1 MNPNYVYGI
10 FDQSAGTYNLKV
22 SGGTSYPSSGIY
34 LGKTITSGPAAQLSF
49 GNDGNLYMDANMT
62 LSNAMNFRYTQN
74 GNVFSNML
82 ALSQDDKTS
91 DVYAASVNGRLKS
104 SQYVVDAS
112 SGDSRV
118 GSNPGLY
125 IGQNNDG
132 SYFSM
137 NSGGNKSS
145 IKFATTHTNG
155 STNNTQLV
163 MSTNGMVQMPH
174 YSKTSNPRDSE
185 SVAVMGIDAEGNLV
199 RHYSIN
205 ERLRVTEASINTIS
219 DNTSGPLT
227 DKVNAIISRING
239 FKFNAP
245 NINALT
251 VTTSTV
257 QAVSITLKM
266 NVSLDI
272 ATTPSFQQAVAAGI
286 ANSLGISVDLV
297 TVSVATV
304 APTLRGKFTVAESSG
319 VALQTSITGS
329 VDNSGKAKPLPDV
342 GSLSTQLSDPNS
354 PANAAITEQVATA
367 VQSDPILAA
376 AAVSAG
382 LDLTQPAVDTTYV
395 IEAPVVKQVAAIT
408 TIPTPAPPTNI
419 VVTPSSGQASVVFTP
434 SANATSYTV
443 TATYLSTNITRTG
456 DGTAPIVF
464 SSATGTGLTDGI
476 TYAFSVTATNETGTS
491 PRSLSRSVTINPA
504 PSAPTS
510 VVAASIPTG
519 GSAVI
524 SFIGDPIATSYY
536 VTSNPSIPGP
546 TPTPG
551 PTPSVTPTPGSTPAP
566 NVMTWTGVAGSTSI
580 TATGLQNGIP
590 YTFTVTAVNAT
601 GTASASADPITV
613 AVTPNAPFITSV
625 LPGDAS
631 AVITFT
637 GTSSS
642 YYARAYYGS
651 QFIQSSTLT
660 GMSGSKT
667 FTMSS
672 LTGQALTNGTSY
684 KFTITAINGQETAE
698 SPKSSFVLVNPIPS
712 APSITDPITSP
723 SIGSAASVV
732 FTTVANATSYIIS
745 ANDGVNTISRT
756 VTASPASIPKL
767 SNGKNYTFV
776 ARAVNASGTSAASA
790 SQSVLINPK
799 PFAPSNVVAN
809 TVPTGSAAS
818 ISFDAAVYATSYRVS
833 VVGNPSKFTDGT
845 SSPIIVSGLSDGTSY
860 TFTVAAS
867 NASGTTV
874 SSASSSVTVDV
885 TNNPDITSVT
895 PANGSA
901 SITFSGGNPSF
912 SITTIPATRT
922 VTSSNRTVSFT
933 GLTNGRTY
941 KFIVTDING
950 LSSSPSGNVLI
961 NPVPGVPQNVVA
973 TPLQAGG
980 AASVAFT
987 HDAFAASFILSV
999 LLNGSVVSSIT
1010 VARTLQTSPITVIG
1024 LTNTNNY
1031 TFRIKAVNS
1040 TGQSADSTAS
1050 ASILI
1055 NPKPGIPV
1063 ITSVIPG
1070 DIGAD
1075 RTNPQYTGEKKATI
1089 YFNYDPIQTS
1099 YKIEKY
1105 ESQFST
1111 SLLSMSKKLDSIIL
1125 KTNGLQPAIA
1135 TATNLTDNKFYKFKI
1150 TSINASGE
1158 TDSLL
1163 SNSVLINPK
1172 PVNPSSISISNI
1184 TSTTVSISFTGDSVA
1199 LLYTAISTPGSITA
1213 TSTSSPIT
1221 VTGLSAGTS
1230 YTFNLTA
1237 SNATGDS
1244 AGIVSSSIITVPVTP
1259 LNISATTTGQT
1270 SVSVSFTA
1278 STGASSYTITN
1289 KNNSQTFTT
1298 SNTSYSVTGL
1308 TAGTQYGFTVTAT
1321 NASGNSTESSIVY
1334 ATTSPLPTPI
1344 PTANPT
1350 PIPTVAP
1357 TPVPTAAP
1365 SSDLYTFTTMTLSTS
1380 NTGPSGPSA
1389 LSSYSGIPGAV
1400 TSTYLSLTARAG
1412 ILQWTVPSTGT
1423 YNLVAAGANG
1433 TASNWVSTVG
1443 LGVIVTNSVSLTK
1456 NDIIHI
1462 LIGQRGT
1469 GNTGSGGGGTFI
1481 VKYNGGSTT
1490 SAASYTPLL
1499 IAGGGGGASFT
1510 GSPNG
1515 GVGQHGQSTFA
1526 GGVDGGVY
1534 TYHTPATNG
1543 SQGDNKAP
1551 YGNPFGHTLNGQNVM
1566 MSNPGAGFSGDA
1578 IFVHAD
1584 FDDNFGAGPKS
1595 FVSGGQGGGLL
1606 SGPWCACG
1614 AGGFGGGS
1622 TGGNNAQWLVG
1633 AGGGYT
1639 GGSSPITANMS
1650 SWGGNLTGGAGGGSY
1665 DITRL
1670 GQPNCISPGL
1680 NATGS
1685 GNGYVTITKS

>member
-174 YSKTSNPRDSE
+174 YSKTSNPMDSE
-185 SVAVMGIDAEGNLV
+185 SVAVMGIDTEGNLV

-443 TATYLSTNITRTG
+443 TATYLSTNITQTG
-456 DGTAPIVF
+456 DGTVPIVF

-491 PRSLSRSVTINPA
+491 PKSLSRSVTINPA

-580 TATGLQNGIP
+580 TATGLENNTI

-601 GTASASADPITV
+601 GTASASAASITV

-756 VTASPASIPKL
+756 VTSSPASIPKL

-776 ARAVNASGTSAASA
+776 ARAVNASGISAPSA

-799 PFAPSNVVAN
+799 PFAPTNVIAS

-818 ISFDAAVYATSYRVS
+818 ISFDAAVYATSYKVS
-833 VVGNPSKFTDGT
+833 VVGNPSKFTNGT
-845 SSPIIVSGLSDGTSY
+845 SSPIIVTGLSDGTSY

-874 SSASSSVTVDV
+874 SSASNSVTVNV
-885 TNNPDITSVT
+885 TNNPDITSAT
-895 PANGSA
+895 PANASA
-901 SITFSGGNPSF
+901 SIIFTGGDPPF

-1010 VARTLQTSPITVIG
+1010 VAKTLQTSPITVIG

-1040 TGQSADSTAS
+1040 TRQSADSTAS

-1070 DIGAD
+1070 LIGAD
-1075 RTNPQYTGEKKATI
+1075 RTNPDPSKSGSGTATI
-1089 YFNYDPIQTS
+1089 YFNYDPIHTS
-1099 YKIEKY
+1099 YILTPL

-1135 TATNLTDNKFYKFKI
+1135 TATGLTDNKFYKFKI
-1150 TSINASGE
+1150 TSINASGS
-1158 TDSLL
+1158 TDSLV

-1172 PVNPSSISISNI
+1172 PVNPSNISISNI

-1199 LLYTAISTPGSITA
+1199 LLYTAISTPGNITA

-1244 AGIVSSSIITVPVTP
+1244 AGIVSSSITTLPIVT
-1259 LNISATTTGQT
+1259 
-1270 SVSVSFTA
+1270 
-1278 STGASSYTITN
+1278 
-1289 KNNSQTFTT
+1289 
-1298 SNTSYSVTGL
+1298 
-1308 TAGTQYGFTVTAT
+1308 
-1321 NASGNSTESSIVY
+1321 
-1334 ATTSPLPTPI
+1334 
-1344 PTANPT
+1344 
-1350 PIPTVAP
+1350 P

-1400 TSTYLSLTARAG
+1400 TSTYLSLTSRAG

-1433 TASNWVSTVG
+1433 TASNWVNTVG
-1443 LGVIVTNSVSLTK
+1443 LGVIVTNSVSLNK

-1481 VKYNGGSTT
+1481 IKYTGGSGGSLTT
-1490 SAASYTPLL
+1490 AANYTPLL
-1499 IAGGGGGASFT
+1499 IAGGGGGAAYT

-1515 GVGQHGQSTFA
+1515 GAGQNGQSTFA

-1543 SQGDNKAP
+1543 AQGDNIAP

-1566 MSNPGAGFSGDA
+1566 MSNPGAGFEGDA
-1578 IFVHAD
+1578 KFVHAD

-1595 FVSGGQGGGLL
+1595 FVNGGQGGGLL